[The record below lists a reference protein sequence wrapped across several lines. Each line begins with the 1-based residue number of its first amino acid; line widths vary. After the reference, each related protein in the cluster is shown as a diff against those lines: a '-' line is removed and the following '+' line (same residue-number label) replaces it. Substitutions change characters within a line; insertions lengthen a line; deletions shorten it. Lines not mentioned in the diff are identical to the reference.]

1 MISNEV
7 NETIRICRNEEEVD
21 RKIDLLNSIIN
32 HLSIRN
38 TIKINSLI
46 TKDYINFVLDQIE
59 YRFVKN
65 NR

>member
-7 NETIRICRNEEEVD
+7 SETIRICRNEEEVD

>member
-21 RKIDLLNSIIN
+21 RKIDLLNSVIN

-38 TIKINSLI
+38 SIKTNSLI
-46 TKDYINFVLDQIE
+46 TKEYINFVLDQIIQIC
-59 YRFVKN
+59 
-65 NR
+65 

>member
-1 MISNEV
+1 MISNEID
-7 NETIRICRNEEEVD
+7 ETIRICRNEEEIV
-21 RKIDLLNSIIN
+21 KKMDLLNSIIN

-38 TIKINSLI
+38 SIKINSFI

-59 YRFVKN
+59 YKFVKN